1 MYDLKIYFLLF
12 IIYSVVGWIIEMI
25 DVAILNK
32 KIVNKI
38 KTLPIESMSPIEVMN
53 FIYELKQSLEK
64 EEI

>member
-32 KIVNKI
+32 KIVNRG
-38 KTLPIESMSPIEVMN
+38 
-53 FIYELKQSLEK
+53 F
-64 EEI
+64 